1 MCGMVCA
8 RTYSAR
14 VPRRPDAARA
24 PPHRGA
30 GGRTSYA
37 REEDVMDH
45 ADDPAA
51 PTTMVPTSPQDL
63 VQHLS
68 AAMRAGSRRP
78 CAGPSS
84 RPAPPSSQR

>member
-1 MCGMVCA
+1 MCGMC
-8 RTYSAR
+8 
-14 VPRRPDAARA
+14 VPGRIPREFRDVPTPPGA

-63 VQHLS
+63 VQHLRGYEGRLPE
-68 AAMRAGSRRP
+68 AVRR
-78 CAGPSS
+78 PSS